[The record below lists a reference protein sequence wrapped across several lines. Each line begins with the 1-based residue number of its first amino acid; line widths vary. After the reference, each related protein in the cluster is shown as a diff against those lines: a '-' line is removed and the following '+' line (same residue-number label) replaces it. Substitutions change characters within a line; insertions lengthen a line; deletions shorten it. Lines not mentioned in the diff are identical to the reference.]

1 MDTKNKNSKIK
12 DKTKWIAGAGIF
24 STVLA
29 SLCCITP
36 ILAVLTGLSGFATMF
51 SFFEPFRPV
60 FIAMTILLLGYLWYK
75 VYRNSKMECAC
86 NSFWESKKGVLLI
99 TFMVVVIFSI
109 PYISRFI
116 LGQSSI
122 SSILIA
128 QEKQIKT
135 YTLHIEG
142 MTCTGCEVAIITRV
156 QKITGVQEIQ
166 ANHKT
171 GKGFIRLDAN
181 KTNIKQIINAIE
193 ELGYKVIQYDE
204 I

>member
-1 MDTKNKNSKIK
+1 M
-12 DKTKWIAGAGIF
+12 
-24 STVLA
+24 LA

-36 ILAVLTGLSGFATMF
+36 ILAVLAGLSGFATVF

-60 FIAMTILLLGYLWYK
+60 FIAFTLLLLGYLWYK
-75 VYRNSKMECAC
+75 AYRNSKIECAC
-86 NSFWESKKGVLLI
+86 NSFWESKKGVLIITILI
-99 TFMVVVIFSI
+99 VVIFSI
-109 PYISRFI
+109 PYLSPFI
-116 LGQSSI
+116 LGQKSI

-142 MTCTGCEVAIITRV
+142 MTCTGCEAAITTRV
-156 QKITGVQEIQ
+156 QKINGVQEIL

-171 GKGFIRLDAN
+171 GKGLIRLDAN

-193 ELGYKVIQYDE
+193 ELGYKVTQYDE